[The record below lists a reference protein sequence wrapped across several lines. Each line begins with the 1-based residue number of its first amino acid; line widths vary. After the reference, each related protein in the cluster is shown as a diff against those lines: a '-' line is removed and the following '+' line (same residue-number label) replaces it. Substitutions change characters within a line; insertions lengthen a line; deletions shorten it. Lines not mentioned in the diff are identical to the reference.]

1 MSDGQLCL
9 LSMTLKRSLA
19 KLVAGWIRGYIYIS
33 SITIENTIADH
44 NNIGSHGVQVILQF
58 EFVVSRFNY

>member
-9 LSMTLKRSLA
+9 LRMTLKRSPA

-58 EFVVSRFNY
+58 EFVDLPPV